1 MFGGLFRGSLAKRRG
16 FYRDGKEIIRTPLLL
31 PSFSSKGFPE
41 VQEIIEATSEVID
54 GPCLISAYDLH
65 YETIKGPFDFA
76 QALFIDSG
84 GYEAGK
90 DVELSDLGMTPHTPA
105 DWSQANFN
113 QIIDGWQSTTPTVL
127 VSYDHPRDRLPV
139 VKQIERADTMLPRR
153 EGVFREI
160 LFKPDICATGQDV
173 EPLAAI
179 RVNVDAIAA
188 NIGMMT
194 RFDALGITEKEVG
207 GNLKERMVNIARIRR
222 ALDSVKLSQMPIHV
236 FGSLD
241 TVSTPLYFLSG
252 ADVFDGLTWLRFAY
266 HKGMTIYR
274 QNYAALE
281 LGIDMKAHLVDAKCC
296 FDNYRYMK
304 GLEGEMRGFLKE
316 GFQSFEH
323 HRPLLERAC
332 RTVLEETEV

>member
-1 MFGGLFRGSLAKRRG
+1 MLAKRRG
-16 FYRDGKEIIRTPLLL
+16 FYLDGNEIIRTPLLL

-41 VQEIIEATSEVID
+41 VQEIIEATSDVID

-65 YETIKGPFDFA
+65 YGSIKGPYDFA
-76 QALFIDSG
+76 QAIFIDSG
-84 GYEAGK
+84 GYEASK
-90 DVELSDLGMTPHTPA
+90 DVELSDLGTMPHTPA
-105 DWSQANFN
+105 EWSQDDFSR
-113 QIIDGWQSTTPTVL
+113 IIGSWQSPTPTVL
-127 VSYDHPRDRLPV
+127 VSYDHPKDRLPTRA
-139 VKQIERADTMLPRR
+139 QIERADAMLPKRPHT
-153 EGVFREI
+153 FREI
-160 LFKPDICATGQDV
+160 LFKPERVATGGTS
-173 EPLAAI
+173 EPPEVT
-179 RVNVDAIAA
+179 RVNVSAIVD
-188 NIGMMT
+188 NIGMMA

-222 ALDSVKLSQMPIHV
+222 ALDKVKLTRMPIHV

-241 TVSTPLYFLSG
+241 TVTTPLYFLAG

-266 HKGMTIYR
+266 YKGMTIYR
-274 QNYAALE
+274 QNYAAVE

-316 GFQSFEH
+316 GFASFEH

-332 RTVLEETEV
+332 RAVLEETEV